1 MGIIDMNT
9 KKTPMRA
16 LKIVF
21 NDGTDPKEIEIGKYT
36 QILKPL
42 NKVLFH
48 MDKLDDGK
56 ILLIVGADFVE
67 DFRKVDR
74 IEVVRNDI

>member
-1 MGIIDMNT
+1 MGIIDMSI
-9 KKTPMRA
+9 KKQPMRA

-21 NDGTDPKEIEIGKYT
+21 NDGSEPKEIEIGKYT
-36 QILKPL
+36 QILKPM

-48 MDKLDDGK
+48 MDKLEDGK
-56 ILLIVGADFVE
+56 ILMIVGIDFVE

-74 IEVVRNDI
+74 IEIVRNNI

>member
-1 MGIIDMNT
+1 MAT
-9 KKTPMRA
+9 KKQPMRA

-21 NDGTDPKEIEIGKYT
+21 NNGSEPKEIEIGKYT

-67 DFRKVDR
+67 DFRTVDR
-74 IEVVRNDI
+74 IEVVRNDINN